1 MPAALD
7 RAEIWT
13 TLACATGSRVAVLPT
28 LDCLTSEAIEGKT
41 ATQRLTVTVPR
52 DATAA
57 IAELVPRR
65 VIRLLFTDGAFEEY
79 RIQDVVDS
87 AQAVGVQVKANG
99 VLFDLALGEKL
110 LTQTTSPLVTTS
122 YTKVDTAT
130 NLVTHALTF
139 APSYFSAG
147 TVTPTATASV
157 VFSDDTALSGLS
169 KIADAMAAATG
180 TTYELSARR
189 NGTTGYYVD
198 LTVLNSGATV
208 PDIRTGKNLVSLR
221 RTRSSRDQATRVYPV
236 TSGGDGAA
244 WFKVTAVSANTY
256 IEIDTIDGS
265 AVNPLIEDDCLNG
278 KYWVHEDGVAHEIT
292 DTTRASKRLAMA
304 STTGIAVGEW
314 GYFALNSS
322 KDVLRYV
329 DYPSAQATSGVQA
342 IKLQTNSP
350 GVTNFL
356 DNGTLANWTTATT
369 TDWNPPFGT
378 ITVDVPTVFD
388 RTGTLNRFVKET
400 GAGNWLS
407 GGASLRSLQNGYAV
421 GIYQTKYLALNAGDT
436 VTYTVWLKLKSFVG
450 GSIVFYDPT
459 AATTETFSTDGT
471 VSGLDRKNEW
481 LAFSKT
487 YSIATSGSKTVSW
500 QASLYGDEGYID
512 SGAITINGS
521 LATPFLGSGGAQAWG
536 KAVSYLTQNSTAPV
550 TYEVSLLDL
559 SRLDSGTWPYDS
571 LALGGTVNVA
581 DSDLSLTASVR
592 ATQIERNHLNP
603 LATKVTLATRPAE
616 LTSLLV
622 TE

>member
-1 MPAALD
+1 MPASLD

-28 LDCLTSEAIEGKT
+28 LACVTTEAIEGKT

-57 IAELVPRR
+57 IAELTPRR
-65 VIRLLFTDGAFEEY
+65 VIRLLFSDGAFEEY

-87 AQAVGVQVKANG
+87 AQATGVQVKANG
-99 VLFDLALGEKL
+99 VLFDLSLGDKL
-110 LTQTTSPLVTTS
+110 LTQTTSPQVSTS

-157 VFSDDTALSGLS
+157 AFDSDTPLSALT

-189 NGTTGYYVD
+189 NGTTGYYLD

-244 WFKVTAVSANTY
+244 WFKVTAVSTNTH
-256 IEIDTIDGS
+256 IEIDNIDGS
-265 AVNPLIEDDCLNG
+265 TVNPIIEDDCLNNL
-278 KYWVHEDGVAHEIT
+278 YWIHEDGVAHQIT
-292 DTTRASKRLAMA
+292 DTVRSSKRLLMS

-314 GYFALNSS
+314 GYLALNSS

-329 DYPSAQATSGVQA
+329 DYPSAQTTSGVQSL
-342 IKLQTNSP
+342 KLNTSLSGLTNHF
-350 GVTNFL
+350 V
-356 DNGTLANWTTATT
+356 NGDFANWSG
-369 TDWNPPFGT
+369 GT
-378 ITVDVPTVFD
+378 VVGW
-388 RTGTLNRFVKET
+388 TGSGYSQDTSRYLT
-400 GAGNWLS
+400 
-407 GGASLRSLQNGYAV
+407 GGASAKFGGGTADLQSPSRVVIVPAGWSVTYAATV
-421 GIYQTKYLALNAGDT
+421 IIDTFSAQNYLQYTDFNAGTSVT
-436 VTYTVWLKLKSFVG
+436 VAL
-450 GSIVFYDPT
+450 
-459 AATTETFSTDGT
+459 DGT
-471 VSGLDRKNEW
+471 VAPFSETGKWIEW
-481 LAFSKT
+481 SVSLVSSTSTARQLLLYFYRNGGAFAVDNARVI
-487 YSIATSGSKTVSW
+487 IAPT
-500 QASLYGDEGYID
+500 AD
-512 SGAITINGS
+512 ST
-521 LATPFLGSGGAQAWG
+521 FVKDSGGAQAWNKG
-536 KAVSYLTQNSTAPV
+536 VSYLQQNSTPPV
-550 TYEVSLLDL
+550 TYDLSFLDL
-559 SRLDSGTWPYDS
+559 SRLDSGTWPYDA
-571 LALGGTVNVA
+571 LVLGGTVNVA
-581 DSDLSLTASVR
+581 DSDLGLTASVR
-592 ATQIERNHLNP
+592 ATQIERNHLKP
-603 LATKVTLATRPAE
+603 LDTRVTLATRPAE

>member
-28 LDCLTSEAIEGKT
+28 LDCVTSEAIEGKT

-52 DATAA
+52 EATAA

-99 VLFDLALGEKL
+99 VLFDLALGNTL

-139 APSYFSAG
+139 APNYFSTG

-157 VFSDDTALSGLS
+157 GFSDDTALSGLS

-244 WFKVTAVSANTY
+244 WFKVTAVSTNTY

-265 AVNPLIEDDCLNG
+265 AVNPLIEDDSLNG

-304 STTGIAVGEW
+304 STTGISVGEW
-314 GYFALNSS
+314 GYLALNSS
-322 KDVLRYV
+322 KDVMRYV
-329 DYPSAQATSGVQA
+329 DYPSAQTTSGVQA
-342 IKLQTNSP
+342 IKLATGLQGATNHF
-350 GVTNFL
+350 V
-356 DNGTLANWTTATT
+356 NGDLALWSGGNPVGWSNGGSTQDTSKYLTGGASAKLTSGYLSTATRTVVVPAGWTVTLAATLFMDSYNANSYIQYSIAGSGLVVLDGTVAPFTETGKWIDWSISETPTTATAMPL
-369 TDWNPPFGT
+369 NLYFAQFGNSFY
-378 ITVDVPTVFD
+378 VDNARAIISPSPESA
-388 RTGTLNRFVKET
+388 FV
-400 GAGNWLS
+400 
-407 GGASLRSLQNGYAV
+407 R
-421 GIYQTKYLALNAGDT
+421 D
-436 VTYTVWLKLKSFVG
+436 
-450 GSIVFYDPT
+450 
-459 AATTETFSTDGT
+459 
-471 VSGLDRKNEW
+471 
-481 LAFSKT
+481 
-487 YSIATSGSKTVSW
+487 
-500 QASLYGDEGYID
+500 
-512 SGAITINGS
+512 
-521 LATPFLGSGGAQAWG
+521 SGGAQAWG
-536 KAVSYLTQNSTAPV
+536 KAVSYLTQNSAAPV

-581 DSDLSLTASVR
+581 DSDLGLTASVR